1 MTILPKVI
9 YKFGAVHIY
18 AYMTFHTELE
28 KKIKLVWRGHS
39 SWGVS
44 LLCFHFAWQRDYY
57 LFSSKK
63 RKKLWKHKRLN
74 SQSNP
79 EGEKE
84 SWKNQPFWLQAILQ
98 SYSHQDSMV
107 LAQMQKYRPMKQDR
121 KHRDKLMHHDYFIFD
136 KWVKFTME
144 KRHPLQ

>member
-1 MTILPKVI
+1 MNNTVDCKNGWKDLPCSWTGRISTIKMTILPKVI

-74 SQSNP
+74 SQNSS
-79 EGEKE
+79 EKE
-84 SWKNQPFWLQAILQ
+84 EQRLRKTLLDLRLPYKATVIKTVWYWHKNRYIYQWNRIE
-98 SYSHQDSMV
+98 SS
-107 LAQMQKYRPMKQDR
+107 
-121 KHRDKLMHHDYFIFD
+121 
-136 KWVKFTME
+136 
-144 KRHPLQ
+144 